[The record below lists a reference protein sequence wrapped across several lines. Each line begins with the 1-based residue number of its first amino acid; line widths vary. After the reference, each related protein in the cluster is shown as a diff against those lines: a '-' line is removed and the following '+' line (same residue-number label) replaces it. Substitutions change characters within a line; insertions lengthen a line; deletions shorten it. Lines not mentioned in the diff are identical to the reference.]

1 MAANSRVTIAAHALA
16 WLELAR
22 RQGRAVLGSDEVAA
36 SVNTNP
42 VVVRR
47 SLGDLQ
53 RAGLVTARRGRG
65 AGFSLGRP
73 ATEIT
78 LLDVWLAVSPEP
90 LLALHHS
97 EPNLQCPVGRG
108 IRPVLTDLYEDAT
121 EAFRA
126 ALARRSIHDV
136 LERILA

>member
-1 MAANSRVTIAAHALA
+1 VTANSRVTIAAHALA

-22 RQGRAVLGSDEVAA
+22 RRGRTVLTSEEVAA

-53 RAGLVTARRGRG
+53 RAGLVTARRGNG

-73 ATEIT
+73 ATAIT
-78 LLDVWLAVSPEP
+78 MLDVWLAVSPEP

-97 EPNLQCPVGRG
+97 EPNLECPVGQG
-108 IRPVLTDLYEDAT
+108 IRPVLADVYGEAT
-121 EAFRA
+121 GAFRA
-126 ALARRSIHDV
+126 TLERWTVNDV